1 MPDITK
7 EQVHE
12 LTRIAGFQVD
22 DTRAESIAARL
33 ASVLEAL
40 DEIPSDALGGRK
52 DSHLWN
58 RRLPLRLM
66 RLPMSN
72 TELHYKPI
80 TEQAAMLRGGDVSP
94 VELTSAYLDRIE
106 ALNGDLGA
114 YITVMG
120 EQAMAQARQAESEM
134 RTGEDKGALH
144 GIPVAIKDIIYT
156 EGTLT
161 SGGSKVLADF
171 IPDEDSTIVRRL
183 DAAGAV
189 LLGKLNLSEFAIGGT
204 IDHPFGTPRNPW
216 NTDHTAG
223 GSSSG
228 SGIAAA
234 GGLCAGALG
243 SDTGGSV
250 RGPAG
255 FCGIVG
261 LRPTY
266 GRVTRQGVLPMCWS
280 MDTVGPMTRT
290 VADCALML
298 NAIAGRD
305 ALDATSSDAPVPDY
319 TATLDGDVR
328 GLRIGLPTEMFD
340 YEGLAADVRDS
351 VMRAVSVLGEQGA
364 TAEEISLP
372 LSANSGAVFIGT
384 ADVDCATYHADWL
397 RTRGDDYDWSTRTR
411 LESAS
416 LVPAWAYL
424 RAQRARELIRR
435 ELMAAL
441 DKYDIIILPTGPV
454 AAPTIEASTGRPG
467 GYYQGRL
474 DLGRRRYTSPA
485 ALAGLPALSIPS
497 GFTDAGLPIGMQI
510 IGRAFNE
517 ATLFRVGHAYETA
530 TEWHTQH
537 PAV

>member
-1 MPDITK
+1 
-7 EQVHE
+7 
-12 LTRIAGFQVD
+12 
-22 DTRAESIAARL
+22 
-33 ASVLEAL
+33 
-40 DEIPSDALGGRK
+40 
-52 DSHLWN
+52 
-58 RRLPLRLM
+58 
-66 RLPMSN
+66 MSN

-106 ALNGDLGA
+106 ELNGELGA

-120 EQAMAQARQAESEM
+120 EQAMSQAQQAESEM
-134 RTGEDKGALH
+134 QAGEDKGALH

-171 IPDEDSTIVRRL
+171 IPDQDSTIVRRL

-216 NTDHTAG
+216 NTGHTAG

-228 SGIAAA
+228 SGIATA

-305 ALDATSSDAPVPDY
+305 ALDATSSDASVPDY
-319 TATLDGDVR
+319 SATLDGGVS
-328 GLRIGLPTEMFD
+328 GLRIGLPTEMFE

-435 ELMAAL
+435 ELMAEL

-497 GFTDAGLPIGMQI
+497 GFSDAGLPIGMQI
-510 IGRAFNE
+510 IGRAFDE
-517 ATLFRVGHAYETA
+517 ATLFRVGQAYETA

>member
-1 MPDITK
+1 
-7 EQVHE
+7 
-12 LTRIAGFQVD
+12 
-22 DTRAESIAARL
+22 
-33 ASVLEAL
+33 
-40 DEIPSDALGGRK
+40 
-52 DSHLWN
+52 
-58 RRLPLRLM
+58 
-66 RLPMSN
+66 MSN
-72 TELHYKPI
+72 TELHFKPI
-80 TEQAAMLRGGDVSP
+80 TEQAAMLRGGELSP
-94 VELTSAYLDRIE
+94 VELTAAYLDRI
-106 ALNGDLGA
+106 ADLNGELGA

-120 EQAMAQARQAESEM
+120 EQAMSQAQQAESEM
-134 RTGEDKGALH
+134 QAGEDKGALH
-144 GIPVAIKDIIYT
+144 GIPVGIKDIIYT
-156 EGTLT
+156 EGVLT

-171 IPDEDSTIVRRL
+171 IPDQDSTIVRRL

-228 SGIAAA
+228 SGIATA

-305 ALDATSSDAPVPDY
+305 ALDATSSDASVPDY
-319 TATLDGDVR
+319 SATLDGGVS
-328 GLRIGLPTEMFD
+328 GLRIGLPTEMFE

-435 ELMAAL
+435 ELMAEL

-497 GFTDAGLPIGMQI
+497 GFSDAGLPIGMQI
-510 IGRAFNE
+510 IGRAFDE
-517 ATLFRVGHAYETA
+517 ATLFRVGQAYETA

>member
-1 MPDITK
+1 
-7 EQVHE
+7 
-12 LTRIAGFQVD
+12 
-22 DTRAESIAARL
+22 
-33 ASVLEAL
+33 
-40 DEIPSDALGGRK
+40 
-52 DSHLWN
+52 
-58 RRLPLRLM
+58 
-66 RLPMSN
+66 MSN

-80 TEQAAMLRGGDVSP
+80 TEQAAMLRGGELSP
-94 VELTSAYLDRIE
+94 VELTAAYLDRITD
-106 ALNGDLGA
+106 LNGELGA

-120 EQAMAQARQAESEM
+120 ELAMSQAQQAESEM
-134 RTGEDKGALH
+134 QAGEDKGALH

-171 IPDEDSTIVRRL
+171 IPDQDSTIVRRL

-216 NTDHTAG
+216 NTGHTAG

-228 SGIAAA
+228 SGIATA

-319 TATLDGDVR
+319 SATLDGGVS
-328 GLRIGLPTEMFD
+328 GLRIGLPTEMFE

-497 GFTDAGLPIGMQI
+497 GFSDAGLPIGMQI
-510 IGRAFNE
+510 IGRAFDE
-517 ATLFRVGHAYETA
+517 ATLFRVGQAYETA

>member
-1 MPDITK
+1 
-7 EQVHE
+7 
-12 LTRIAGFQVD
+12 
-22 DTRAESIAARL
+22 
-33 ASVLEAL
+33 
-40 DEIPSDALGGRK
+40 
-52 DSHLWN
+52 
-58 RRLPLRLM
+58 
-66 RLPMSN
+66 MSN

-94 VELTSAYLDRIE
+94 VELTSAYLDRIK
-106 ALNGDLGA
+106 ALNGELGA

-134 RTGEDKGALH
+134 RAGEDKGALH

-228 SGIAAA
+228 SGIATA

-305 ALDATSSDAPVPDY
+305 ALDATSSDASVPDY
-319 TATLDGDVR
+319 SATLDGGVS

-397 RTRGDDYDWSTRTR
+397 RTKGDDYDWSTRTR

-454 AAPTIEASTGRPG
+454 VAPTIEASTGRPG

-497 GFTDAGLPIGMQI
+497 GFSDAGLPIGMQI
-510 IGRAFNE
+510 IGRAFDE
-517 ATLFRVGHAYETA
+517 ATLLRVGHAYETA

>member
-1 MPDITK
+1 
-7 EQVHE
+7 
-12 LTRIAGFQVD
+12 
-22 DTRAESIAARL
+22 
-33 ASVLEAL
+33 
-40 DEIPSDALGGRK
+40 
-52 DSHLWN
+52 
-58 RRLPLRLM
+58 
-66 RLPMSN
+66 MSN

-106 ALNGDLGA
+106 ELNGELGA

-120 EQAMAQARQAESEM
+120 EQAMSQAQQAESEM
-134 RTGEDKGALH
+134 QAGEDKGALH

-216 NTDHTAG
+216 NTGHTAG

-228 SGIAAA
+228 SGIATA

-305 ALDATSSDAPVPDY
+305 ALDATSSDASVPDY
-319 TATLDGDVR
+319 SATLDGGVS
-328 GLRIGLPTEMFD
+328 GLRIGLPTEMFE

-497 GFTDAGLPIGMQI
+497 GFSDAGLPIGMQI
-510 IGRAFNE
+510 IGRAFDE
-517 ATLFRVGHAYETA
+517 ATLFRVGQAYETA

>member
-1 MPDITK
+1 
-7 EQVHE
+7 
-12 LTRIAGFQVD
+12 
-22 DTRAESIAARL
+22 
-33 ASVLEAL
+33 
-40 DEIPSDALGGRK
+40 
-52 DSHLWN
+52 
-58 RRLPLRLM
+58 
-66 RLPMSN
+66 MSN
-72 TELHYKPI
+72 TELHFKPI
-80 TEQAAMLRGGDVSP
+80 TEQAAMLRGGELSP
-94 VELTSAYLDRIE
+94 VELTAAYLDRI
-106 ALNGDLGA
+106 ADLNGELGA

-120 EQAMAQARQAESEM
+120 EQAMSQAQQAESEM
-134 RTGEDKGALH
+134 QAGEDKGALH

-171 IPDEDSTIVRRL
+171 IPDQDSTIVRRL

-216 NTDHTAG
+216 NMGHTAG

-228 SGIAAA
+228 SGIATA

-305 ALDATSSDAPVPDY
+305 ALDATSSDASVPDY
-319 TATLDGDVR
+319 SATLDGGVS
-328 GLRIGLPTEMFD
+328 GLRIGLPTEMFE

-435 ELMAAL
+435 ELMAEL

-497 GFTDAGLPIGMQI
+497 GFSDAGLPIGMQI
-510 IGRAFNE
+510 IGRAFDE
-517 ATLFRVGHAYETA
+517 ATLFRVGQAYETA

>member
-1 MPDITK
+1 
-7 EQVHE
+7 
-12 LTRIAGFQVD
+12 
-22 DTRAESIAARL
+22 
-33 ASVLEAL
+33 
-40 DEIPSDALGGRK
+40 
-52 DSHLWN
+52 
-58 RRLPLRLM
+58 
-66 RLPMSN
+66 MSN

-106 ALNGDLGA
+106 ELNGELGA

-120 EQAMAQARQAESEM
+120 EQAMSQAQQAESEM
-134 RTGEDKGALH
+134 QAGEDKGALH
-144 GIPVAIKDIIYT
+144 GIPVGIKDIIYT
-156 EGTLT
+156 EGVLT

-171 IPDEDSTIVRRL
+171 VPDQDSTIVRRL

-216 NTDHTAG
+216 NTGHTAG

-228 SGIAAA
+228 SGIATA

-305 ALDATSSDAPVPDY
+305 ALDATSSDASVPDY
-319 TATLDGDVR
+319 SATLDGGVS
-328 GLRIGLPTEMFD
+328 GLRIGLPTEMFE

-497 GFTDAGLPIGMQI
+497 GFSDAGLPIGMQI
-510 IGRAFNE
+510 IGRAFDE
-517 ATLFRVGHAYETA
+517 ATLFRVGQAYETA

>member
-1 MPDITK
+1 
-7 EQVHE
+7 
-12 LTRIAGFQVD
+12 
-22 DTRAESIAARL
+22 
-33 ASVLEAL
+33 
-40 DEIPSDALGGRK
+40 
-52 DSHLWN
+52 
-58 RRLPLRLM
+58 
-66 RLPMSN
+66 MSN
-72 TELHYKPI
+72 TELHFKPI
-80 TEQAAMLRGGDVSP
+80 TEQAAMLRVGDVSP

-106 ALNGDLGA
+106 ALNGELGA

-134 RTGEDKGALH
+134 QVGEDKGALH

-171 IPDEDSTIVRRL
+171 IPDQDSTIVRRL

-305 ALDATSSDAPVPDY
+305 ALDATSSDASVPDY
-319 TATLDGDVR
+319 SATLDGGVS
-328 GLRIGLPTEMFD
+328 GLRIGLPTEMFE

-497 GFTDAGLPIGMQI
+497 GFSDAGLPIGMQI
-510 IGRAFNE
+510 IGRAFDE
-517 ATLFRVGHAYETA
+517 ATLFRVGQAYETA

>member
-1 MPDITK
+1 
-7 EQVHE
+7 
-12 LTRIAGFQVD
+12 
-22 DTRAESIAARL
+22 
-33 ASVLEAL
+33 
-40 DEIPSDALGGRK
+40 
-52 DSHLWN
+52 
-58 RRLPLRLM
+58 
-66 RLPMSN
+66 MSN
-72 TELHYKPI
+72 TELHFKPI
-80 TEQAAMLRGGDVSP
+80 TEQAAMLRGGELSP
-94 VELTSAYLDRIE
+94 VELTAAYLDRI
-106 ALNGDLGA
+106 ADLNGELGA

-120 EQAMAQARQAESEM
+120 EQAMSQAQQAESEM
-134 RTGEDKGALH
+134 QAGEDKGALH

-156 EGTLT
+156 EGVLT

-171 IPDEDSTIVRRL
+171 IPDQDSTIVRRL

-319 TATLDGDVR
+319 SATLDGGVS
-328 GLRIGLPTEMFD
+328 GLRIGLPTEMFE

-497 GFTDAGLPIGMQI
+497 GFSDAGLPIGMQI
-510 IGRAFNE
+510 IGRAFDE
-517 ATLFRVGHAYETA
+517 ATLFRVGQAYETA